1 LNAAIVAPYDRLRT
15 TFVQWRRAFD
25 SRSRRERVLMMAAA
39 VAAVWMLADAFWLAP
54 AIRQWSVARARRGV
68 AVTAVV
74 HLNEET
80 VASGDAEQLLR
91 RDVARWRERV
101 AAGER
106 DLHALRATLV
116 DASEMVPMLDRLLAQ
131 VGGLRLRSMR
141 SLDRIEV
148 GVATGELPLADLKGA
163 SRLYRQGIELVV
175 EGSYADLLAYL
186 RAIEAMPQQML
197 WGGLTLKVERSPKV
211 VMSLRLYVVSE
222 DRNWLEI

>member
-1 LNAAIVAPYDRLRT
+1 
-15 TFVQWRRAFD
+15 
-25 SRSRRERVLMMAAA
+25 
-39 VAAVWMLADAFWLAP
+39 
-54 AIRQWSVARARRGV
+54 
-68 AVTAVV
+68 
-74 HLNEET
+74 
-80 VASGDAEQLLR
+80 
-91 RDVARWRERV
+91 
-101 AAGER
+101 
-106 DLHALRATLV
+106 
-116 DASEMVPMLDRLLAQ
+116 
-131 VGGLRLRSMR
+131 MR